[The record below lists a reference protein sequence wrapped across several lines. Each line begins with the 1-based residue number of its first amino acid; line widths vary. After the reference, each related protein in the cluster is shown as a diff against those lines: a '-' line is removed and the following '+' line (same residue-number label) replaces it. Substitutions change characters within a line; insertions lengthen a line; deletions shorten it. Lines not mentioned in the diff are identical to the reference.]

1 MKTLSIDI
9 ETYSDIPLQK
19 SGVYRYCESPN
30 FEILLFG
37 YSADSGPVQVVDLAC
52 GEKIPADVLDAL
64 TDDAVTKWAFN
75 ASFERVCL
83 SRYLRDLGISLDSF
97 HDKHPLSQEV
107 ARFLNPESW
116 RCSMVWAATMGLP
129 LSLEG
134 VGAVLGLEKQK
145 LTEGKELIKFFCQ
158 PCAPTKT
165 NGQRTR
171 NRPFHAPDK
180 WDAFKRYNLRDVE
193 TEMGIQ
199 KRLAKFPVP
208 DQVWEEYHIDQE
220 INDRGVRLDMELV
233 HAAIDMDTRSRQE
246 LTTAMKRMT
255 SLENPNSVQ
264 QMKQWL
270 SGNGM
275 ETESLDKK
283 AVAELLKDAP
293 AELREVLSLRQQ
305 LAKSSVRKYQAMEN
319 TVCSDSRARGMFQF
333 FGAART
339 GRFSGRNIQLQ
350 NLPQNHLPDLAE
362 ARALVRAGDFD
373 AVKLL
378 YEDVPD
384 TLSQLIRTAFI
395 PKDGAQFL
403 VADFSAIE
411 ARVIAWYAG
420 ETWRQKV
427 FEKGGD
433 IYCASAS
440 QMFKVPVEK
449 HGINGHL
456 RQKGKIAELAL
467 GYGGSVGA
475 LKAMGAIEMG
485 LTEDEL
491 PPLVDA
497 WRQSNPRIVEFW
509 WAVDRAVMEAVRYK
523 HTTSSYGLTF
533 SCRSGMLFITLP
545 SGRSLA
551 YVKPKI
557 GTNKFGGECI
567 TYEGVGATKKWERL
581 DSYGPKFVENIVQAT
596 ARDILCYAMRTL
608 RCCSIVMHIH
618 DELVIEADPS
628 MSLDAVCE
636 QMGRTP
642 PWATGLLLRADG
654 YATPFYKKD

>member
-9 ETYSDIPLQK
+9 ETYSDVPLQK
-19 SGVYRYCESPN
+19 TGVYRYCESPN
-30 FEILLFG
+30 FEILLFA
-37 YSADSGPVQVVDLAC
+37 YSVDNAPVEVVDLAC
-52 GEKIPADVLDAL
+52 GEKIPEEVLAAL
-64 TDDAVTKWAFN
+64 ENEAVIKWAFN
-75 ASFERVCL
+75 ASFERICL
-83 SRYLRDLGISLDSF
+83 SRFLGYPTGEYLD
-97 HDKHPLSQEV
+97 
-107 ARFLNPESW
+107 PERW
-116 RCSMVWAATMGLP
+116 RCSMIWSATMGLP

-145 LTEGKELIKFFCQ
+145 LTEGKDLIKYFCQ

-180 WDAFKRYNLRDVE
+180 WAAFKRYNVRDVE

-199 KRLAKFPVP
+199 QKLRKFPVP
-208 DQVWEEYHIDQE
+208 DSVWEEYHIDQE

-233 HAAIDMDTRSRQE
+233 HQAIEMDTRSREE
-246 LTTAMKRMT
+246 LTEAMKHLT
-255 SLENPNSVQ
+255 ALENPNSVQ

-270 SGNGM
+270 SDKGL

-283 AVAELLKDAP
+283 AVAELLKTAP
-293 AELREVLSLRQQ
+293 PELCDVLTLRQQ
-305 LAKSSVRKYQAMEN
+305 LAKSSVRKYQAMEK
-319 TVCSDSRARGMFQF
+319 TVCEDGRARGMFQF
-333 FGAART
+333 YGANRT

-362 ARALVRAGDFD
+362 ARALVRAGDFTG
-373 AVKLL
+373 VELL

-395 PKDGAQFL
+395 PREGTQFL

-411 ARVIAWYAG
+411 ARVIAWFAD
-420 ETWRQKV
+420 ERWRQEV
-427 FEKGGD
+427 FAKGGD

-467 GYGGSVGA
+467 GYGGSTGA

-485 LTEDEL
+485 LTEEEL

-497 WRQSNPRIVEFW
+497 WRQANPNIVKFW
-509 WAVDRAVMEAVRYK
+509 WDVDRAVMEAVKYK
-523 HTTSSYGLTF
+523 HTTTDYGLTF

-545 SGRSLA
+545 SGRKLA
-551 YVKPKI
+551 YVKPKV

-567 TYEGVGATKKWERL
+567 TYEGVGGTKKWERL

-618 DELVIEADPS
+618 DELVIEADPKV
-628 MSLDAVCE
+628 SLDTVCE

-642 PWATGLLLRADG
+642 PWAQGLLLRADG

>member
-1 MKTLSIDI
+1 MQTLSIDI
-9 ETYSDIPLQK
+9 ETYSDVPLQK
-19 SGVYRYCESPN
+19 SGVYRYVESPN
-30 FEILLFG
+30 FEILLFA
-37 YSADSGPVQVVDLAC
+37 YSIDSGPVQVIDLAC
-52 GEKIPADVLDAL
+52 GEKLPAEVLSAL
-64 TDDAVTKWAFN
+64 EDETVIKWAFN
-75 ASFERVCL
+75 AAFERICL
-83 SRYLRDLGISLDSF
+83 SRYLGYPSGEYLD
-97 HDKHPLSQEV
+97 
-107 ARFLNPESW
+107 PESW
-116 RCSMVWAATMGLP
+116 RCSMIWAATMGLP

-145 LTEGKELIKFFCQ
+145 LTEGKDLIKFFCQ
-158 PCAPTKT
+158 PCAPTKA

-171 NRPFHAPDK
+171 NHPFHAPEK
-180 WDAFKRYNLRDVE
+180 WSAFKRYNIRDVE

-199 KRLAKFPVP
+199 QKLYKFPVSAK
-208 DQVWEEYHIDQE
+208 VWDEYHHDQE

-233 HAAIDMDTRSRQE
+233 ERAIEMDTRSREE
-246 LTTAMKRMT
+246 LTAAMKHLT
-255 SLENPNSVQ
+255 ELENPNSVQ

-270 SGNGM
+270 SANGM
-275 ETESLDKK
+275 ETDSLGKK
-283 AVAELLKDAP
+283 VVAEMLRTAP
-293 AELREVLSLRQQ
+293 PELCQVLTLRQQ
-305 LAKSSVRKYQAMEN
+305 LAKSSVRKYQAMQN
-319 TVCSDSRARGMFQF
+319 TVCADGRAHGMFQF
-333 FGAART
+333 YGANRT

-362 ARALVRAGDFD
+362 ARSLVRSGDFD
-373 AVKLL
+373 GVKML

-395 PKDGAQFL
+395 PREGAQFL

-411 ARVIAWYAG
+411 ARVIAWFAD
-420 ETWRQKV
+420 ERWRQEV
-427 FEKGGD
+427 FAKGGD

-467 GYGGSVGA
+467 GYGGSTGA

-491 PPLVDA
+491 PALVDA
-497 WRQSNPRIVEFW
+497 WRQANPNIVKFW
-509 WAVDRAVMEAVRYK
+509 WDVDRAVMEAVKYK
-523 HTTSSYGLTF
+523 HTTSDYGLTF
-533 SCRSGMLFITLP
+533 CCRSGMLFITLP
-545 SGRSLA
+545 SGRKLA
-551 YVKPKI
+551 YVKPKV

-567 TYEGVGATKKWERL
+567 TYEGVGGTKKWERL

-596 ARDILCYAMRTL
+596 ARDILCYAMQTL
-608 RCCSIVMHIH
+608 RTCSIVMHIH
-618 DELVIEADPS
+618 DEIVIEADPR
-628 MSLDAVCE
+628 MSLEAVCE

-642 PWATGLLLRADG
+642 PWAEGLQLRADG